1 MTSPNLTPCPTCGT
15 PAAGNFCSG
24 CGANLVRRA
33 CAHCQAELSLQARF
47 CHRCGQ
53 PVGRAAT
60 VPAPHASDRKAWLVA
75 GSVCVILVAGIAYKV
90 SSATPEPAT
99 PNMAN
104 AGSSA
109 GVAANGGSVGPA
121 PDISAMTPRERF
133 DRLYNRIMQA
143 SERSDSAEVERFTPM
158 ALGAYQQLDTRDADA
173 RYHAAVLQMQVGNL
187 PAARALADTILAESP
202 GHLFGYLVRA
212 TAARLQNNPVA
223 LAQAR
228 RDFLSHYDAEMRSKQ
243 VEYLE
248 HKPVIDEFKKEAERG
263 NAGTKEAT

>member
-1 MTSPNLTPCPTCGT
+1 MTSPTLATCPTCGA

-24 CGANLVRRA
+24 CGANLGRRA
-33 CAHCQAELSLQARF
+33 CAHCQAELSPQARY

-53 PVGRAAT
+53 PVGG
-60 VPAPHASDRKAWLVA
+60 APGRPYAGASDRKAWLVA
-75 GSVCVILVAGIAYKV
+75 GSVCVLLVAGIAYKV
-90 SSATPEPAT
+90 SSDASEPAA

-109 GVAANGGSVGPA
+109 GAVANGGPTGPA

-173 RYHAAVLQMQVGNL
+173 RYHAAVLQMQVGNF
-187 PAARALADTILAESP
+187 PAARALADTIIQGSP
-202 GHLFGYLVRA
+202 GHLFGYVIRA
-212 TAARLQNNPVA
+212 TAARLLNDPA
-223 LAQAR
+223 TLARAQ
-228 RDFLSHYDAEMRSKQ
+228 RDFLSRYEAEMRAKRA
-243 VEYLE
+243 EYLE
-248 HKPVIDEFKKEAERG
+248 HQPVLDEIKREAEKAEKGGR
-263 NAGTKEAT
+263 

>member
-1 MTSPNLTPCPTCGT
+1 MTQPCPTCGT

-33 CAHCQAELSLQARF
+33 CAHCQAELSPQARF

-53 PVGRAAT
+53 PVGKAAAL
-60 VPAPHASDRKAWLVA
+60 PAAGASDRNTWLVA
-75 GSVCVILVAGIAYKV
+75 GTVCVLLVAGIAYKV
-90 SSATPEPAT
+90 SSGAPA
-99 PNMAN
+99 PAAADMAN
-104 AGSSA
+104 VGSSTGAAGS
-109 GVAANGGSVGPA
+109 GGPAGPA

-173 RYHAAVLQMQVGNL
+173 RYHAAVLQLQIGNL
-187 PAARALADTILAESP
+187 PAARALADTILKESP
-202 GHLFGYLVRA
+202 GHLFGYVIRG
-212 TAARLQNNPVA
+212 TAARFQNDSA
-223 LAQAR
+223 TLARAQQE
-228 RDFLSHYDAEMRSKQ
+228 FLSHYEAEMRSKR

-248 HKPVIDEFKKEAERG
+248 HKPVVDEFKLDAERG
-263 NAGTKEAT
+263 NAGTRER